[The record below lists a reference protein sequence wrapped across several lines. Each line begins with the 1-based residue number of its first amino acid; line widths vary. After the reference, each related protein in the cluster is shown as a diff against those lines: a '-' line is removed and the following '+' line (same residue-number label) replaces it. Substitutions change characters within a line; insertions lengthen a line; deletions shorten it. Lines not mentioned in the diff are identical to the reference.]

1 MTGRIARAG
10 REEPASHVARGY
22 APVKRRR
29 SGLDRLI
36 YRFQDRWETDR
47 QFRAMVSGVLGLVM
61 IIALCSCMGVVT
73 TIANN
78 TVASVNA
85 ARNVGV
91 ANSQNADT
99 GIGQIK
105 GVPTFPT
112 ATAPSWQ
119 PGSSPSAG
127 VIPDSQTPLP
137 SPTSPPTAT
146 AGPTATPC
154 QTNCGGGGGG
164 GGTWLVTVTG
174 YGTPSPC
181 IAGSACSFTVHTSI
195 AGVNTPGV
203 GLAIVITFP
212 GGGTYLDE
220 NGEMTN
226 GSGNYT
232 AHFTVPGGASAGNAD
247 VWIQAH
253 YNGMTNDSFHLPM
266 ACQ

>member
-1 MTGRIARAG
+1 MPIFPGLSDTIGADYAPGFRVMPRRCGVSRRVARAG

-112 ATAPSWQ
+112 ATVAFLAAGQLSLGWRHPRFTDASPLAHIPADGHRAANRDTMPDKLRRWWRRRWRHM
-119 PGSSPSAG
+119 GSYR
-127 VIPDSQTPLP
+127 DRL
-137 SPTSPPTAT
+137 
-146 AGPTATPC
+146 
-154 QTNCGGGGGG
+154 
-164 GGTWLVTVTG
+164 W
-174 YGTPSPC
+174 
-181 IAGSACSFTVHTSI
+181 H
-195 AGVNTPGV
+195 
-203 GLAIVITFP
+203 
-212 GGGTYLDE
+212 
-220 NGEMTN
+220 
-226 GSGNYT
+226 
-232 AHFTVPGGASAGNAD
+232 TVPLHCGKRLQLYRPYQHFRRQYAGRRAGD
-247 VWIQAH
+247 CHHIPRWWHIP
-253 YNGMTNDSFHLPM
+253 G
-266 ACQ
+266 

>member
-1 MTGRIARAG
+1 
-10 REEPASHVARGY
+10 
-22 APVKRRR
+22 
-29 SGLDRLI
+29 
-36 YRFQDRWETDR
+36 
-47 QFRAMVSGVLGLVM
+47 VLGLLM

-164 GGTWLVTVTG
+164 GGGSFGATLSG
-174 YGTPSPC
+174 SASPVPWKAGA
-181 IAGSACSFTVHTSI
+181 AGSYTLHSSPG
-195 AGVNTPGV
+195 GVN
-203 GLAIVITFP
+203 LAIIITFP
-212 GGGTYLDE
+212 GGGTVLDE
-220 NGEMTN
+220 NPNNITD
-226 GSGNYT
+226 GSGNFT
-232 AHFTVPGGASAGNAD
+232 SHFTVPGGTTAGTAD
-247 VWIQAH
+247 VYVQA
-253 YNGMTNDSFHLPM
+253 YYDGVKKDFHFPA
-266 ACQ
+266 ACQP

>member
-1 MTGRIARAG
+1 MMWCVARAG
-10 REEPASHVARGY
+10 RDEPASRVARGY
-22 APVKRRR
+22 APVMRRR

-73 TIANN
+73 TVANN
-78 TVASVNA
+78 AVASVNA
-85 ARNVGV
+85 SRNVGV

-137 SPTSPPTAT
+137 PPTAT
-146 AGPTATPC
+146 PQPTVPC
-154 QTNCGGGGGG
+154 IGNCGGGGGG
-164 GGTWLVTVTG
+164 GG
-174 YGTPSPC
+174 
-181 IAGSACSFTVHTSI
+181 
-195 AGVNTPGV
+195 
-203 GLAIVITFP
+203 
-212 GGGTYLDE
+212 GGGPTTC
-220 NGEMTN
+220 NG
-226 GSGNYT
+226 GSQNT
-232 AHFTVPGGASAGNAD
+232 WALTPCPQIHS
-247 VWIQAH
+247 
-253 YNGMTNDSFHLPM
+253 
-266 ACQ
+266 